1 MTPALGEARI
11 LDKCT
16 QTESNMHLLWT
27 ILIGFVAGIIAKWIH
42 PGSNEPSGFI
52 LTTILGI
59 VGAFVATY
67 LGQAVGWYKADQ
79 GAGFIGAIVGA
90 VIILTIWS
98 IIDRRRQ
105 AA

>member
-1 MTPALGEARI
+1 M
-11 LDKCT
+11 
-16 QTESNMHLLWT
+16 QFVWT
-27 ILIGFVAGIIAKWIH
+27 IPIGFVAGVIAKWIH
-42 PGSNEPSGFI
+42 PRSNEPSGFI

-98 IIDRRRQ
+98 IIDRWRR

>member
-1 MTPALGEARI
+1 MGI
-11 LDKCT
+11 
-16 QTESNMHLLWT
+16 LWT
-27 ILIGFVAGIIAKWIH
+27 ILIGLVAGIIAKFLY

-67 LGQAVGWYKADQ
+67 LGQTIGWYRAGE
-79 GAGFIGAIVGA
+79 GAGLLGAIVGA
-90 VIILTIWS
+90 VVVLFVWGLIAN
-98 IIDRRRQ
+98 RR